1 MPEAARDKRLGNL
14 STPISVQKLQ
24 AALHAKAKEEPG
36 YRFYALYDK
45 LYREDVLT
53 HAYACCKANG
63 GAAGVDAERFEDIE
77 AYGVDRWLG
86 ELAQALRNRV
96 YQPQA
101 VRRVYIPKPNG
112 TKKRP
117 LGIPPIRDR
126 VVETAALLIL
136 APIFETDLQ
145 PEQHAY
151 RPGRSALSAVK
162 QVHSLLSTGH
172 TDVIE
177 GDLSGF
183 FDSIPHAEL
192 LTSVARRVSDRHL
205 LHLIKMWL
213 TTPVEET
220 AERGRKQRSTQN
232 RDSKRGT
239 PQGSPI
245 STLLANLYMR
255 RFVLGWKTLGCE
267 RRFNARIVNY
277 ADDFVICCKGRA
289 DEAMTAMRG
298 MMGRLK
304 LTVNEDK
311 TRICRLPDGRFDFL
325 GYNFGRCYSTKTGRP
340 YLGTRPSKKSLKRIV
355 DSVHMQTARSMEL
368 LDADAVV
375 QRLNWSLRGWANY
388 FCLGPVTKSYRF
400 ADAYTTRRLRRW
412 LCKKHKHQGK
422 GLSRYPDEYLYETLG
437 LIRLPLLPQR
447 LPWANA

>member
-1 MPEAARDKRLGNL
+1 
-14 STPISVQKLQ
+14 
-24 AALHAKAKEEPG
+24 LHAKAKEEPG
-36 YRFYALYDK
+36 YRFYVLYDK
-45 LYREDVLT
+45 VYREDVLAY
-53 HAYACCKANG
+53 AYACCKANG
-63 GAAGVDAERFEDIE
+63 GAAGVDSERFEYIE
-77 AYGVDRWLG
+77 AYGLNRWLG
-86 ELAQALRNRV
+86 ELPQALRNRV

-101 VRRVYIPKPNG
+101 VRRVYIPKPNS

-117 LGIPPIRDR
+117 LGIPPICDR
-126 VVETAALLIL
+126 VVETSALLIL

-162 QVHSLLSTGH
+162 QVDSLLSTGH

-177 GDLSGF
+177 GDLSGY

-213 TTPVEET
+213 TAPVEET
-220 AERGRKQRSTQN
+220 DERGCKHRSTQN

-277 ADDFVICCKGRA
+277 ADDFVICCMGRA

-311 TRICRLPDGRFDFL
+311 THICRLPEDRFDFL

-355 DSVHMQTARSMEL
+355 ESVHMQTARSMEL
-368 LDADAVV
+368 IDAGEVV

-400 ADAYTTRRLRRW
+400 VDAYTTRRLRRW

-422 GLSRYPDEYLYETLG
+422 GLTRYPDEYLYETLG

-447 LPWANA
+447 LPWATA

>member
-1 MPEAARDKRLGNL
+1 LGNL
-14 STPISVQKLQ
+14 STPIKLQKLQ
-24 AALHAKAKEEPG
+24 AALHAKAKEEPE

-45 LYREDVLT
+45 VYREDVLA
-53 HAYACCKANG
+53 HAYACCKTNG

-101 VRRVYIPKPNG
+101 VRRVYIPKPNS

-117 LGIPPIRDR
+117 LGIPPICDR

-145 PEQHAY
+145 PEQYAY

-162 QVHSLLSTGH
+162 QVHSLLNTGH
-172 TDVIE
+172 TEVIE
-177 GDLSGF
+177 GDLSGY

-205 LHLIKMWL
+205 LHLVKMWL

-220 AERGRKQRSTQN
+220 DERGGKQRSTQN
-232 RDSKRGT
+232 RDNKRGT

-255 RFVLGWKTLGCE
+255 RFVLGWKSLGCE
-267 RRFNARIVNY
+267 TRFHARIVNY
-277 ADDFVICCKGRA
+277 ADDFVICCKRQA
-289 DEAMTAMRG
+289 AEAMTAMRG
-298 MMGRLK
+298 IMGRLK

-311 TRICRLPDGRFDFL
+311 TRICRLPDGSFDFL

-340 YLGTRPSKKSLKRIV
+340 YLGTRPSKKSIKHILEA
-355 DSVHMQTARSMEL
+355 VHMHTARSMDL
-368 LDADAVV
+368 LDATEVV
-375 QRLNWSLRGWANY
+375 QRLNWALGGWANY
-388 FCLGPVTKSYRF
+388 FQLGPVTQAYRF
-400 ADAYTTRRLRRW
+400 IDAYTTRRLRRW
-412 LCKKHKHQGK
+412 LCRKHKHSGA
-422 GLSRYPDEYLYETLG
+422 GWTRYPDEYLYQTLG
-437 LIRLPLLPQR
+437 LIRLPISLQR
-447 LPWANA
+447 LPWAKA

>member
-1 MPEAARDKRLGNL
+1 MGNL

-45 LYREDVLT
+45 VYREDVLAY
-53 HAYACCKANG
+53 AYACCKANG
-63 GAAGVDAERFEDIE
+63 GAAGVDAEQFEDIE

-101 VRRVYIPKPNG
+101 VRRVYIPKPNS

-117 LGIPPIRDR
+117 LGIPPICDR
-126 VVETAALLIL
+126 VVETAALLVL

-177 GDLSGF
+177 GDLSGY

-213 TTPVEET
+213 TVPVEET
-220 AERGRKQRSTQN
+220 DERGCKQRSTQN

-255 RFVLGWKTLGCE
+255 RFLLGWKTLGCE
-267 RRFNARIVNY
+267 KRFNARIVNY

-298 MMGRLK
+298 MMERLK
-304 LTVNEDK
+304 LTVNDDK
-311 TRICRLPDGRFDFL
+311 THIRRLPEDRFDFL

-340 YLGTRPSKKSLKRIV
+340 YLGTRPSQKSLKRIV
-355 DSVHMQTARSMEL
+355 ESVHMQTARSMEL
-368 LDADAVV
+368 LDAAEVV

-400 ADAYTTRRLRRW
+400 VDAYTTRRLRRW

-422 GLSRYPDEYLYETLG
+422 GLTRYPDEYLYETLG

-447 LPWANA
+447 LPWATA